1 MAFCGCKRSFW
12 GVRGALGFEGVEKG
26 GRNLAEYHGETIVE
40 GSQATREGRQTP
52 ASSARIA
59 VILPCYNEAGAIA
72 GVVENFRRAIPG
84 ARVYVFDNGS
94 SDETISVASSAGA
107 IVRTELMRGKGNV
120 VRRAF
125 ADVDAD
131 VYVMADGDGT
141 YDAEAAPAMIER
153 VLTDQIDMVVG
164 VRLSDNDAGAYRAGH
179 VLGNRLFSL
188 IFRRL
193 FRSDFT
199 DILSG
204 YRVFSRRFVKSFP
217 LGSKG
222 FEIEL
227 EMCAHAALL
236 RLPTAEMETAYGER
250 AEGTASKLNTYRDG
264 ARILKRMFRFLR
276 LHRPR
281 LVYGALSVLTA
292 LTALAFVTPIVWEYF
307 MTGVVPRFPTLIVAV
322 GAMLGAV
329 IFFALGAILDAQAQN
344 FAETKRLSYL
354 RIPPYEP
361 ENSAS

>member
-1 MAFCGCKRSFW
+1 MTIHPGNIANRAAPDVAAGDVSDRA
-12 GVRGALGFEGVEKG
+12 V
-26 GRNLAEYHGETIVE
+26 GETPR
-40 GSQATREGRQTP
+40 ARQP
-52 ASSARIA
+52 RIA

-72 GVVENFRRAIPG
+72 GVVADFQRALPG
-84 ARVYVFDNGS
+84 AEIYVYDNAS
-94 SDETISVASSAGA
+94 SDDTAAIAREAGA
-107 IVRTELMRGKGNV
+107 VVRAETMRGKGNV

-141 YDAEAAPAMIER
+141 YDAEAARAMIDR
-153 VLTDQIDMVVG
+153 VLDDQIDMVIG
-164 VRLSDNDAGAYRAGH
+164 VRASANEEEAYRAGH
-179 VLGNRLFSL
+179 VLGNRVFSL

-193 FRSDFT
+193 FRSTFT

-204 YRVFSRRFVKSFP
+204 YRVLSRRFVKSFP
-217 LGSKG
+217 LGAKG

-250 AEGTASKLNTYRDG
+250 AEGTASKLNTYQDG

-281 LVYGALSVLTA
+281 LVYGGLSIVTA
-292 LTALAFVTPIVWEYF
+292 LTAFIFVTPIVLEF
-307 MTGVVPRFPTLIVAV
+307 FATGAVPRFPTLIVAV
-322 GAMLGAV
+322 GAMLGAIV
-329 IFFALGAILDAQAQN
+329 FFALGAILDAQAQN

-361 ENSAS
+361 QRARP